1 MEKIDYKELSINPI
15 TLIGKRHMLLTAG
28 NEEIGYNVM
37 TVSWGQIGE
46 LWDKPVMTVYVRPS
60 RYTKTFI
67 DKQDY
72 FTLSV
77 LPEDYRRQV
86 AYCGTV
92 SGMRQNKFMETG
104 LTPVCE
110 GKTVHVGEAELV
122 FKCRKIYQQPIEKK
136 GFLDMEPF
144 EENYSHGDIH
154 VMYVGEIVEVL
165 KK

>member
-1 MEKIDYKELSINPI
+1 MEKISIKDLNTNAIELIKHC
-15 TLIGKRHMLLTAG
+15 LLLTAG

-37 TVSWGQIGE
+37 TISWGNLGV
-46 LWDKPVMTVYVRPS
+46 LWDKPVAVIYVRPS
-60 RYTKTFI
+60 RYTKTFL

-72 FTLSV
+72 FTLSAM
-77 LPEDYRRQV
+77 PAEYKKEV

-92 SGMRQNKFMETG
+92 SGMRQNKFVETG

-122 FKCRKIYQQPIEKK
+122 LKCKKLYAQPIEKK
-136 GFLDMEPF
+136 GFFDSDLYNES
-144 EENYSHGDIH
+144 YSHGDVH

>member
-1 MEKIDYKELSINPI
+1 MEKINLKDLNTNPI
-15 TLIGKRHMLLTAG
+15 ELIKHCLLLTAG

-37 TVSWGQIGE
+37 TVSWGNLGV
-46 LWDKPVMTVYVRPS
+46 LWDKPVAVIYVRPS
-60 RYTKTFI
+60 RYTKTFL

-72 FTLSV
+72 FTLSA
-77 LPEDYRRQV
+77 LSADYKKEV

-92 SGMRQNKFMETG
+92 SGMRQNKFVETG

-122 FKCRKIYQQPIEKK
+122 LKCKKLYAQPIEKK
-136 GFLDMEPF
+136 GFFDADLYNES
-144 EENYSHGDIH
+144 YSHGDVH
-154 VMYVGEIVEVL
+154 VMYVGEIIEVL